1 MTRHAGAQ
9 DCEPRVPQSRVAR
22 IYWGPWSSFVS
33 LDRQLRSTV
42 HMQRATLNTVW
53 TGHTL
58 ESCTHSF
65 SSSLA
70 TTTTTHW
77 SLGGKLEGKYVRR
90 AKRGGAHSRSSRLR
104 VRCRRGHARKG
115 REHLCNRGELRLD
128 RGDEA
133 GKVELELRRGG
144 VDELLGELV
153 LDVGVEPAS

>member
-1 MTRHAGAQ
+1 
-9 DCEPRVPQSRVAR
+9 
-22 IYWGPWSSFVS
+22 
-33 LDRQLRSTV
+33 
-42 HMQRATLNTVW
+42 MQRATLNTDW

-70 TTTTTHW
+70 TTTTTHCALT
-77 SLGGKLEGKYVRR
+77 SLLARQLGGKLEGKYVRR

-133 GKVELELRRGG
+133 G
-144 VDELLGELV
+144 
-153 LDVGVEPAS
+153 

>member
-1 MTRHAGAQ
+1 
-9 DCEPRVPQSRVAR
+9 
-22 IYWGPWSSFVS
+22 
-33 LDRQLRSTV
+33 
-42 HMQRATLNTVW
+42 MQRATLNTDW

-70 TTTTTHW
+70 TTTTTHC
-77 SLGGKLEGKYVRR
+77 SLLARQLGGKLEGKYVRR